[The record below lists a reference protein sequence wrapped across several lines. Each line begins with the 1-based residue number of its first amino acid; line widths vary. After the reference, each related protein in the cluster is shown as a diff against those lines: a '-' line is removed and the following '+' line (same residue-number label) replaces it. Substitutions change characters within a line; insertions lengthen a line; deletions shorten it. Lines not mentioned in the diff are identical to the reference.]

1 MTAPSYPT
9 RLQSG
14 DRMSREEF
22 HRRYESDPCDY
33 RAELIQGVVYVSS
46 PLRGPVHG
54 KPHALVMTW
63 LGTYW
68 RRHPELELL
77 DNTTV
82 ILGDDEVQPDAML
95 RVAAEGTSVLSDQG
109 YVVGP
114 PELVVE
120 IAASSVSID
129 AHDKKETYRTS
140 GIQEYVIWRV
150 EDRALDWFQLTNGEY
165 LRVEPGSRGRIE
177 STQFAGLVLDTA
189 ALLGGDVDA
198 VARAV
203 E

>member
-1 MTAPSYPT
+1 
-9 RLQSG
+9 
-14 DRMSREEF
+14 MSREEF

-46 PLRGPVHG
+46 PVRAPQHG
-54 KPHALVMTW
+54 EPHADIIGW
-63 LGTYW
+63 LHTY
-68 RRHPELELL
+68 RRKHPELQLL
-77 DNTTV
+77 DNATV
-82 ILGDDEVQPDAML
+82 ILGDHEVQPDAAL
-95 RVAAEGTSVLSDQG
+95 RRLEGGTSVVDGAG

-129 AHDKKETYRTS
+129 AHDKKETYRQA
-140 GIQEYVIWRV
+140 GVQEYVIWRV
-150 EDRALDWFQLTNGEY
+150 EDRAIDWFLLDNGEY
-165 LRVEPGSRGRIE
+165 LRVEPTSAGRIE
-177 STQFAGLVLDTA
+177 STQFSGLVLETG
-189 ALLGGDVDA
+189 ALLAGDVDD